1 MLSSSSP
8 RQLLAP
14 QGAPVQW
21 SLCSEVLTEITMQN
35 PGLPNALFFFTVGLK
50 IMLHLFLLMNTFL
63 EAGFLQPTPSPP
75 SLPGAA
81 QIGLGV
87 VAVIAAASPG
97 CRVGRHQGTEGGFFL
112 VFPHCIIVSVF
123 FCRHTSGHQQN
134 HKILTPRI
142 GQTLSYSVTLRGPLT
157 HYPQANTLSTG

>member
-1 MLSSSSP
+1 MLSSSLP
-8 RQLLAP
+8 WQLLAP

-35 PGLPNALFFFTVGLK
+35 PGLPNAPFFFTVGLK

-87 VAVIAAASPG
+87 VAVIAAAHPG
-97 CRVGRHQGTEGGFFL
+97 CRVGRHQRTEGGFLL
-112 VFPHCIIVSVF
+112 VFPYCIIVSAF
-123 FCRHTSGHQQN
+123 FFSRHTSGHC
-134 HKILTPRI
+134 
-142 GQTLSYSVTLRGPLT
+142 
-157 HYPQANTLSTG
+157 